1 MSVILLLFKEK
12 LLFKSHFIQSNH
24 RVLRKNIVYTYGAPV
39 LHLIIAM
46 TETRRER
53 QFEIDKI
60 MFETDEE
67 S

>member
-1 MSVILLLFKEK
+1 LSVILLLFKEK

-39 LHLIIAM
+39 LYLSIAM
-46 TETRRER
+46 TETRGER
-53 QFEIDKI
+53 LFEIEKI
-60 MFETDEE
+60 MFETEGE